1 MSRITL
7 LTSKERKMN
16 IFKYFDLDL
25 MPEEPEL
32 GSKSKKV
39 KNKRKAKQIS
49 ITLLMYLFVWLGIIG
64 QKLMQLY
71 QEGQP
76 VSWGNLGQGFLLIT
90 FVVATA
96 IFPTVFPKVFAK
108 MPARARKAEGGW
120 FIVQLCVAFQNGFF
134 WQALLSLIV
143 PK

>member
-1 MSRITL
+1 
-7 LTSKERKMN
+7 MN

-32 GSKSKKV
+32 GSNSQKTQKRRKT
-39 KNKRKAKQIS
+39 KNILN
-49 ITLLMYLFVWLGIIG
+49 TLLMYLFVLLGIIG
-64 QKLMQLY
+64 QKLMEVY
-71 QEGQP
+71 RAGKP
-76 VSWGNLGQGFLLIT
+76 VSWESLGPGFLLIAI
-90 FVVATA
+90 VIATV
-96 IFPTVFPKVFAK
+96 IFPVVFPKVFAK

-134 WQALLSLIV
+134 WQALLGLII

>member
-1 MSRITL
+1 
-7 LTSKERKMN
+7 MN